1 MTYAEAIMVRVSN
14 RKYLDRALTEDEI
27 SQLHKIIAAANQDS
41 GLQMQLVIDCPQAFS
56 SLRASYGMFSGVRN
70 MIALIGSE
78 DLPYFR
84 EKCG

>member
-41 GLQMQLVIDCPQAFS
+41 GLQMQLVID
-56 SLRASYGMFSGVRN
+56 
-70 MIALIGSE
+70 
-78 DLPYFR
+78 
-84 EKCG
+84 